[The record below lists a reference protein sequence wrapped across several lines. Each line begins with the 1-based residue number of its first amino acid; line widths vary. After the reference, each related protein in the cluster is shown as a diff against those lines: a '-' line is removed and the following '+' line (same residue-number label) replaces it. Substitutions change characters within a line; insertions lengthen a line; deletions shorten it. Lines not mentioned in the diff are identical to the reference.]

1 MKKKFTDEY
10 LIEEL
15 RSYAFHIGRTP
26 TYNVFENDKTVP
38 SATIYKQR
46 FGSWNNAL
54 ALAGL
59 KTNAIRRYK
68 KEDIITEVL
77 SYYEKYDR
85 APYYNELNFTIVH
98 VNKFWDG
105 WTAMLEDLNIPLN
118 RRFSLVTSEEELLVF
133 LKELADKLEVVP
145 TGKDIE
151 EAGVNRNLYTQKFGS
166 YKIALIRAGIVDEE
180 HFKSMEERIPES
192 LTAIMTYYNENG
204 AAPTVEEYETI
215 AKRDNLAHRKALEM
229 ILEKRFTEICIEH
242 IGVANQYKRSK
253 EQLLA
258 DLIELK
264 GKLGRTPMANEL
276 TVNGLAEKKQYYR
289 TFNMTYNQII
299 ESLGWELTSNKM
311 HFKSIDELLEDY
323 KKLHKEI
330 GRIPFYDDIKKEDW
344 MASQATYKKYFTD
357 LPTIWRTLNISV
369 DEELMKSFGTGT
381 ACIDNKGG
389 VCRSYPEMIIT
400 NILLDLDL
408 KFEKEILYKEFI
420 PGLKKKIS
428 ADWVLTDSNTVI
440 EYFGL
445 FSNHQLNEDN
455 FIGRYSKK
463 VLDKIRLCEQHNIVL
478 IDLYPEDLEEIEE
491 VIIKKLQ
498 YYKII

>member
-1 MKKKFTDEY
+1 MKRIYENDY
-10 LIEEL
+10 LIEILKE
-15 RSYAFHIGRTP
+15 YAFRLGKTP

-46 FGSWNNAL
+46 FGTWNNAL

-59 KTNAIRRYK
+59 KTNAIRKYK
-68 KEDIITEVL
+68 KEDIIKEVL
-77 SYYEKYDR
+77 SYYEKNDR
-85 APYYNELNFTIVH
+85 APFYNELKFTTVH

-151 EAGVNRNLYTQKFGS
+151 EAGINRNLFTQKFGS
-166 YKIALIRAGIVDEE
+166 YKSALIKAGVVKEE
-180 HFKSMEERIPES
+180 YFKTMEERVPDSIAAI
-192 LTAIMTYYNENG
+192 LTFYNQNG
-204 AAPTVEEYETI
+204 EAPSVEEYEII
-215 AKRDNLAHRKALEM
+215 AKQENLAHRKALEM
-229 ILEKRFTEICIEH
+229 ILEKRFTEICMEH
-242 IGVANQYKRSK
+242 LGVANQYKRSK
-253 EQLLA
+253 EQLLE
-258 DLIELK
+258 DLKNLK
-264 GKLGRTPMANEL
+264 DKLGRTPMANEL
-276 TVNGLAEKKQYYR
+276 TANGLAEKKQYYR

-344 MASQATYKKYFTD
+344 MASHATYKKYFTD

-400 NILLDLDL
+400 NILLDLEL

-420 PGLKKKIS
+420 PGLKNKIS
-428 ADWVLTDSNTVI
+428 ADWVLTVSNTVI

-445 FSNHQLNEDN
+445 FSNQQLNEDN
-455 FIGRYSKK
+455 FIGRYSKNVLHKLSLCKKHK
-463 VLDKIRLCEQHNIVL
+463 VIL
-478 IDLYPEDLEEIEE
+478 IDLYPEDLEDIEE
-491 VIIKKLQ
+491 VIIEKLQ